1 MRKSLLCEVFALL
14 IEEYFQTLQNLIAAC
29 PSVELS
35 NITFDKRGNHEGFIK
50 GEILFCDGSTL
61 HIREFADTEQS
72 IEKLMYAYHYTS
84 SSKEL
89 LFRYDNTGHF
99 KKLCP
104 STYPHHKHIGPGDNV
119 LPSAEPDLAIV
130 LTEIGAQVHLP

>member
-1 MRKSLLCEVFALL
+1 MKKYPLCEVSALL
-14 IEEYFQTLQNLIAAC
+14 IEEYFQILQSLIAAC

-50 GEILFCDGSTL
+50 GEMLFCDGSTL
-61 HIREFADTEQS
+61 HIREFTDTEQG

-99 KKLCP
+99 KKLCA
-104 STYPHHKHIGPGDNV
+104 STYPHHKHIGPGDSV

-130 LTEIGAQVHLP
+130 LMEIGAQVHLL